1 MKSIKTENYT
11 RQDVVKLINSIKTNN
26 REWDAYIGKGKS
38 PLSFEENVNETLR
51 SIGSKT
57 ELEVEMIGGEIKYK

>member
-26 REWDAYIGKGKS
+26 REWDSYIGKGKS

-51 SIGSKT
+51 SIGPKT